1 MTSTRT
7 VTTTLASALLVVLIF
22 AGSPQSAFAI
32 PDFSQELIAIT
43 PVTATDF
50 TFVQDGFTAGASV
63 TGSFSG
69 TDTNGNGQL
78 SSFDGEITAFAMT
91 FSGNALVPV
100 FSLTFADLFG
110 LVYDLNGGPLG
121 DGLDLDI
128 EGIGAEDA
136 AAQYAAGP
144 GPGPLFEVCGI
155 GANCAVVEVVP
166 EPGIALLGIVAVVGL
181 VRRRFRR

>member
-7 VTTTLASALLVVLIF
+7 VTKTLASALLVALVF

-50 TFVQDGFTAGASV
+50 TFVQDGFTDGASV

-69 TDTNGNGQL
+69 TDTDGNGQL
-78 SSFDGEITAFAMT
+78 SWFAGEVTAFAMT
-91 FSGNALVPV
+91 FSGNALVPS
-100 FSLTFADLFG
+100 FSLGFANLFG

-121 DGLDLDI
+121 DGLDIDI
-128 EGIGAEDA
+128 EGVGAEDA
-136 AAQYAAGP
+136 IAHYLAGP
-144 GPGPLFEVCGI
+144 GPFEVCGI
-155 GANCAVVEVVP
+155 GENCAIVEAVP
-166 EPGIALLGIVAVVGL
+166 EPGIALLGIIAAVGL
-181 VRRRFRR
+181 VRRRIRR